1 MSEKKEDINKSIDDF
16 LSKSSPKPSDN
27 GIVIKIGFAV
37 FIAIIS
43 AFALNDAYEEYKMRK
58 SAEAIM
64 RSANDF
70 MNDLDRIDARN
81 QQKLIALNLE
91 NQRKINEIKTQ
102 SEAKIKE
109 FQRKQYL
116 NNYWKDIGSGTFIN
130 VGSAQ
135 RTGDLAT
142 ALIKVNN
149 RQQSIS
155 VNCNNNTYWSTQ
167 NNGWVAAPDSFTTEY
182 ELIKIACSARN

>member
-1 MSEKKEDINKSIDDF
+1 MNEKKEDINKSIDDF
-16 LSKSSPKPSDN
+16 LSRSSPKPSDN

-37 FIAIIS
+37 FIALIS
-43 AFALNDAYEEYKMRK
+43 AFLVHDAYEDYKMKK
-58 SAEAIM
+58 SAEAII
-64 RSANDF
+64 RSAKYL
-70 MNDLDRIDARN
+70 MNDLDKIDARN

-91 NQRKINEIKTQ
+91 NQRKISELKAKN
-102 SEAKIKE
+102 EAKARE

-135 RTGDLAT
+135 RNGDLAT
-142 ALIKVNN
+142 VLIKVNN

-155 VNCNNNTYWSTQ
+155 VNCNNNTYWSTE
-167 NNGWVAAPDSFTTEY
+167 NNSWVSALDSFTLEY
-182 ELIKIACSARN
+182 ELIKIACSANN